1 MLHPLQIC
9 SARSDVWLMFL
20 HYINTK
26 QKHIKVLFFCQT
38 QINILIRYSPHPLRS
53 LILHIHS
60 TAHSPLHST
69 HSYTVLDKGGKMHMK
84 QSPYQLHPQQFLS
97 SSSSFYIML
106 HMCILWCVSSFEKKT
121 YSEKYEWE
129 SLLLLSELSISAL
142 PSHSCLRVQE
152 LHTTQTH
159 THTHTHI
166 RILLQEC
173 FNHSNIHI

>member
-1 MLHPLQIC
+1 
-9 SARSDVWLMFL
+9 
-20 HYINTK
+20 
-26 QKHIKVLFFCQT
+26 
-38 QINILIRYSPHPLRS
+38 
-53 LILHIHS
+53 
-60 TAHSPLHST
+60 
-69 HSYTVLDKGGKMHMK
+69 MHMK

-97 SSSSFYIML
+97 SSSNFYIML

-121 YSEKYEWE
+121 YSDKYEWE

-159 THTHTHI
+159 THTHTHTHTYTHTHTHTHTDTHTQRDRQTDTHTHTHTDRQTDRQTDTHTHTI
-166 RILLQEC
+166 CILLQEC